1 MGRKGKGGGGG
12 EDMEGQDLRPAG
24 GTGSGAA
31 VGQRLPGR
39 YPSERRPSPSAHE
52 EPLRRGLPGSP
63 GKRRILNPA
72 CWPAP
77 RRALSSP
84 MDRRHY
90 PTRKTGLDNHTREP
104 GVQDLTASERMA
116 MVWTLT
122 LQAWAFAE
130 DLRDEPRLRRDV
142 GRVIRRGR

>member
-1 MGRKGKGGGGG
+1 
-12 EDMEGQDLRPAG
+12 
-24 GTGSGAA
+24 
-31 VGQRLPGR
+31 
-39 YPSERRPSPSAHE
+39 
-52 EPLRRGLPGSP
+52 
-63 GKRRILNPA
+63 
-72 CWPAP
+72 
-77 RRALSSP
+77 

-90 PTRKTGLDNHTREP
+90 PTRKTGLDNYTEEP
-104 GVQDLTASERMA
+104 GLQDLTPSERMA